1 MSKEKKV
8 DIFKLFGK
16 MNNEDYA
23 WVMAL
28 TDDELKTVSVYV
40 LLMWIHGVDRNESA
54 HLILTNQYV
63 NQYVFHL
70 QKHNR
75 LLLLLMFAVNSG
87 MGSPRYQFKKSVT
100 KQETKSIKAIAS
112 FYNCTYDDAKGYAD
126 ILSADEIKEMIEIM
140 EQTTGSK

>member
-1 MSKEKKV
+1 MSKAKEKKV

-16 MNNEDYA
+16 MNSEDYA

-70 QKHNR
+70 TSLLKIYDLTYFEWFYLCCLDFLHH
-75 LLLLLMFAVNSG
+75 LLLLL
-87 MGSPRYQFKKSVT
+87 QWT
-100 KQETKSIKAIAS
+100 S
-112 FYNCTYDDAKGYAD
+112 F
-126 ILSADEIKEMIEIM
+126 L
-140 EQTTGSK
+140 